1 MIALLFAAV
10 LAAAPTP
17 TPLSKAGAAPTV
29 SITSPS
35 GGWTTN
41 RVVKISGSVSDTAL
55 RLGRICVN
63 GSDRPLP
70 LRGGSFDISLVLSPG
85 LNVIEVTAA
94 NAAGEG
100 RAKVS
105 LFAKVPKIDLR
116 VVLSWDT
123 DGTDLDLHVLE
134 PDGEESWY
142 QHRETKSGGSLDVD
156 VTDGF
161 GPEIYTQA
169 NAQPGEYTVSVDYF
183 SDHGHAQ
190 TEVRVDVLLWEGTDR
205 EVRETFY
212 KMLTRTGGKIEI
224 GKFQVKDR
232 RKVE

>member
-1 MIALLFAAV
+1 MIAWLLVAA
-10 LAAAPTP
+10 LAAAPARPP
-17 TPLSKAGAAPTV
+17 TPSAAAAPTV
-29 SITSPS
+29 AITSPS

-41 RVVKISGSVSDTAL
+41 RVVKISGTVSDSAL
-55 RLGRICVN
+55 RLARVCVN

-70 LRGGSFDISLVLSPG
+70 LSSGSFDINLVLSPG

-94 NAAGEG
+94 NDKGEG

-105 LFAKVPKIDLR
+105 LFAKVPKMDLR

-142 QHRETKSGGSLDVD
+142 GHRETKSGGSLDVD
-156 VTDGF
+156 VTTGY

-169 NAQPGEYTVSVDYF
+169 NAQPGEYAVSVDYF

-190 TEVRVDVLLWEGTDR
+190 TEVKVDVLLWEGTDR
-205 EVRETFY
+205 EERHGFS

-224 GKFQVKDR
+224 GKFSVKDR